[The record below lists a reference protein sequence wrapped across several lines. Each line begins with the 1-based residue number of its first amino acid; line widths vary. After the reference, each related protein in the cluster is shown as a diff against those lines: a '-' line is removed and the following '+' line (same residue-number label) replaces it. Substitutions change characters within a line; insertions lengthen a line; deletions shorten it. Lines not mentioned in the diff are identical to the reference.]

1 VRYAQIQT
9 RRGWQTA
16 SQVKEGQAMIT
27 AKQETDRTKGIG
39 SSDVPTILGLS
50 PWSTAYDLWLMK
62 TGQVPGVQEN
72 EAMRMGSMLEPAVLS
87 LAAHRLGVRVVKPT
101 STYIGAEPFMRA
113 NIDGMVGIA
122 KRGSDIVEA
131 KTTGR
136 PDGWG
141 EEGTDQVPEMVKA
154 QVMFQMACASS
165 GVAHVACLMGDYGL
179 RLKMYRVSF
188 CSDYAG
194 YIDER
199 IRAFWDCVQTRTA
212 PEGSASLEMLKRV
225 RRDVDAPAVEIDPE
239 LFRADIEARK
249 LASYAEEQAGI
260 ARAKLLTALGN
271 SMKGEGGGY
280 AVRVSSVETSR
291 FDAKAFADANPEEV
305 SKWMVASGYNRVTV
319 TAPKNGTK

>member
-1 VRYAQIQT
+1 
-9 RRGWQTA
+9 
-16 SQVKEGQAMIT
+16 MIT
-27 AKQETDRTKGIG
+27 AKQGTDRTKGIG

-50 PWSTAYDLWLMK
+50 PWSTPYDLWLMK

-87 LAAHRLGVRVVKPT
+87 LAAHRLGARVVKPT

-141 EEGTDQVPEMVKA
+141 EEGTDEIPEMVKA

-179 RLKMYRVSF
+179 RLKMYRVAF

-199 IRAFWDCVQTRTA
+199 IRAFWDCVQNRTA
-212 PEGSASLEMLKRV
+212 PEGCASLEMLKRV
-225 RRDVDAPAVEIDPE
+225 RRDAEYLAQRRGQGGVCVRWRARCSESGAAGARIQPSGRGAGLWGCCQYGFEQRRPGSLRLRRGARRALTEVRGGASPPAQKLPAGHSAPPAPP
-239 LFRADIEARK
+239 AHP
-249 LASYAEEQAGI
+249 
-260 ARAKLLTALGN
+260 
-271 SMKGEGGGY
+271 GGQ
-280 AVRVSSVETSR
+280 
-291 FDAKAFADANPEEV
+291 P
-305 SKWMVASGYNRVTV
+305 
-319 TAPKNGTK
+319 

>member
-1 VRYAQIQT
+1 
-9 RRGWQTA
+9 
-16 SQVKEGQAMIT
+16 MIT
-27 AKQETDRTKGIG
+27 AKQGTDRTKGIG

-50 PWSTAYDLWLMK
+50 PWSTPYDLWLMK
-62 TGQVPGVQEN
+62 TGQVPGVEEN
-72 EAMRMGSMLEPAVLS
+72 EAMRMGSMLEPAVLL
-87 LAAHRLGVRVVKPT
+87 LAAHRLGARVVKPT

-165 GVAHVACLMGDYGL
+165 GVAHVACLIGDYGL
-179 RLKMYRVSF
+179 RLKMYRVAF

-212 PEGSASLEMLKRV
+212 PEGTASLEVLKRIQ
-225 RRDVDAPAVEIDPE
+225 RTDDAPVVDIDPS
-239 LFRADIEARK
+239 LFQADADAHAVLKVASEFAESRRAA
-249 LASYAEEQAGI
+249 
-260 ARAKLLTALGN
+260 LLMALGQ
-271 SMKGEGGGY
+271 SRKGEGGGY
-280 AVRVSSVETSR
+280 SVRISSVETSR
-291 FDAKAFADANPEEV
+291 FDAKSFADANPEEV
-305 SKWMVASGYNRVTV
+305 SKWMIASGYNRVTV

>member
-1 VRYAQIQT
+1 
-9 RRGWQTA
+9 
-16 SQVKEGQAMIT
+16 MIT
-27 AKQETDRTKGIG
+27 AKQGTDRTKGIG

-50 PWSTAYDLWLMK
+50 PWSTPYDLWLMK

-87 LAAHRLGVRVVKPT
+87 LAAHRLGARVVKPT

-179 RLKMYRVSF
+179 RLKMYRVAF

-212 PEGSASLEMLKRV
+212 PEGTASLEVLKRIQ
-225 RRDVDAPAVEIDPE
+225 RTDDAPAVAIDPS
-239 LFRADIEARK
+239 LFQADADAHAVLKVATEFAESRRAA
-249 LASYAEEQAGI
+249 
-260 ARAKLLTALGN
+260 LLMALGQAR
-271 SMKGEGGGY
+271 KGEGGGY

-291 FDAKAFADANPEEV
+291 FDAKSFADANPEEV
-305 SKWMVASGYNRVTV
+305 SKWMIASGYNRVTV
-319 TAPKNGTK
+319 TAPKGGTK